1 MTLSEAR
8 VKFSDRI
15 RQLLNFLHDQGIP
28 YRLDEFHRPP
38 ELVKIYAAKGV
49 GSLTSVHPDGLAGD
63 IDLCDANGNVLTK
76 SEDYRVAGE
85 YWESLGTPELPCV
98 WGGRFIKRPDGR
110 HFSCQ
115 WQGRK

>member
-1 MTLSEAR
+1 MTLGEAR
-8 VKFSDRI
+8 IEFSDRI
-15 RQLLNFLHDQGIP
+15 RRLLNFLHENGIP

-63 IDLCDANGNVLTK
+63 IDLVKDGSVLTK

-85 YWESLGTPELPCV
+85 FWESLSTPDLKCV

-110 HFSCQ
+110 HFSCE
-115 WQGRK
+115 WYGRK